1 MNECMKIQLKTKI
14 WKRKKK
20 KINNIKKNSTSINNR
35 PNQKTE
41 SEIGIKEKKKMKD
54 TKTTSKIEVNR
65 SMN

>member
-1 MNECMKIQLKTKI
+1 MYENTIKNQNLKKEE
-14 WKRKKK
+14 K